1 MEKNSFMG
9 LKSKIRKIMPHFLYN
24 ALKFIYNLILFF
36 YFSKKQKNIQKRINV
51 LKRTNR
57 KLKVAF
63 LHMYATDCQNL
74 IVFEKML
81 GSEEFDPYFIVNPD
95 VFRSIE
101 NFNLQ
106 YIKSIDMLRNRYGN
120 DRILLGYDLSEKK
133 FNDYSE
139 QFDMMT
145 TNNPYDHMAHQY
157 FKISYWGK
165 KGIPIFYIS
174 YFYMGRCHVTAEN
187 FSQKS
192 FNYIWKIFVENESA
206 FAISKKYE
214 ILKGKNVVVSGYP
227 KFDSYANLKPD
238 TNDKIIIIAPHHSI
252 ETTDTSVGTFLEM
265 EKIYLKL
272 PRLYPEIK
280 FVFRPH
286 PLLFEKLN
294 NIWTQ
299 DRVNDWKTTLLSNE
313 NVIFS
318 EEGDYLQLFMNSSAL
333 IHDCGSFTAEYLFT
347 EKPCAYIHRK
357 IVDMD
362 KTFTEF
368 GKQCISY
375 HYPINN
381 EEDIL
386 KFINKVVIDN
396 NDCLKDNRKKF
407 AESNVMINYPHSSDF
422 ILNYL
427 SENIL
432 G

>member
-1 MEKNSFMG
+1 MG
-9 LKSKIRKIMPHFLYN
+9 VKSKIKKIMPTSIYG
-24 ALKFIYNLILFF
+24 ALKFLYYLILSF
-36 YFSKKQKNIQKRINV
+36 YFSKKQKDIQKQIRI
-51 LKRTNR
+51 LKNSGR

-74 IVFEKML
+74 IIFEKML
-81 GSEEFDPYFIVNPD
+81 DSEKFDPYFIVNPD
-95 VFRSIE
+95 VFRSTE

-106 YIKSIDMLRNRYGN
+106 YSKSIDMLRNKYGN
-120 DRILLGYDLSEKK
+120 DRILLGYDVLEKR

-139 QFDMMT
+139 QFDIMT

-165 KGIPIFYIS
+165 KSIPIFYIS

-192 FNYIWKIFVENESA
+192 FNYIWKVFVENESA
-206 FAISKKYE
+206 FGISEKYE
-214 ILKGKNVVVSGYP
+214 IIKGKNVVISGYP
-227 KFDSYANLKPD
+227 KFDSYANLKSD
-238 TNDKIIIIAPHHSI
+238 TNDKIVIISPHHSI
-252 ETTDTSVGTFLEM
+252 EDTDTSVGTFLEM
-265 EKIYLKL
+265 EKVYLKL
-272 PRLYPEIK
+272 PQLYPEIK

-294 NIWTQ
+294 DIWTR
-299 DRVNDWKTTLLSNE
+299 DRVNDWKAKLLSNK

-318 EEGDYLQLFMNSSAL
+318 EEGDYLQLFKNSSAL

-347 EKPCAYIHRK
+347 EKPCAYIHKRT
-357 IVDMD
+357 VNMD
-362 KTFTEF
+362 KTFTDF

-375 HYPINN
+375 HYSINN

-386 KFINKVVIDN
+386 KFINEVVIGN
-396 NDCLKDNRKKF
+396 NDWLQGKRKYF
-407 AESNVMINYPHSSDF
+407 AESKVMINYPHSSDF

-427 SENIL
+427 SDSIL